1 MTTLKTSHSALYRAI
16 QFFVALKA
24 TLPTWAGGG
33 LSLADQALAAAILT
47 TPAQRQLFK
56 QMFPND
62 QRHAV
67 AVVRTLQQAGYSQP
81 ALVQAALL
89 HDAAKSLGQP
99 IIHRVLIVLLNR
111 FWPSGLVR
119 LSQISDEP
127 MANLQGAFG
136 CGEWP
141 ELVSHSPFAH
151 SPIPKW
157 RRPFVVHAHHPVI
170 GAAWATQSGCQPLA
184 VRLIARHQE
193 LLENQPANEEEQL
206 LALLQWADNL
216 N

>member
-127 MANLQGAFG
+127 MANGDS
-136 CGEWP
+136 
-141 ELVSHSPFAH
+141 VYSPFAA
-151 SPIPKW
+151 SLIPNW